1 MQITTLGIDIG
12 KSWFHVI
19 GLDEAGKPVI
29 REKLNRARLMQFMST
44 RHICVVGMEACA
56 GSQYLARCFSAIGHD
71 VKLIAPRFVKA
82 YLKSNKNDFNDAAAI
97 AEAVQRPTMRFVA
110 VRSIDQADLQ
120 AVHRVRDQLISER
133 TSVVNQIRAFL
144 LEYGIAVPVGRCRLH
159 KQLPQILEA
168 ADNPVMRALV
178 HQLQMRLR
186 RIQEEAEALEAQI
199 ERVASQDD
207 RCRNLRTIP
216 GIGPLTATALV
227 AAVGN
232 GANFRCSRDMAA
244 WIGLVPR
251 QYSTGGRSRLLGIS
265 KRGNGYLRRLLIH
278 GARSVI
284 QNTDRAVHRFGAWLT
299 QLETR
304 AHSNVVAVGLANKLA
319 RMAWAVL
326 RNAEPYRRIGAAA
339 A

>member
-1 MQITTLGIDIG
+1 V
-12 KSWFHVI
+12 W
-19 GLDEAGKPVI
+19 
-29 REKLNRARLMQFMST
+29 
-44 RHICVVGMEACA
+44 
-56 GSQYLARCFSAIGHD
+56 
-71 VKLIAPRFVKA
+71 
-82 YLKSNKNDFNDAAAI
+82 
-97 AEAVQRPTMRFVA
+97 
-110 VRSIDQADLQ
+110 
-120 AVHRVRDQLISER
+120 
-133 TSVVNQIRAFL
+133 
-144 LEYGIAVPVGRCRLH
+144 
-159 KQLPQILEA
+159 
-168 ADNPVMRALV
+168 
-178 HQLQMRLR
+178 R
-186 RIQEEAEALEAQI
+186 RIQDEADALEAQI
-199 ERVASQDD
+199 ERAAPQDD

-232 GANFRCSRDMAA
+232 GANFRRSRDMAA

-284 QNTDRAVHRFGAWLT
+284 RNTDRAAHRFGAWLT

-319 RMAWAVL
+319 RVAWAVL
-326 RNAEPYRRIGAAA
+326 RNAEPFPSIVAAA